1 MLRTCEMLPSDLRR
15 YRHLETFCGAS
26 HGRSRGNPL
35 HWPQPRST
43 ARDMK
48 WISPILEVLVAL
60 TIVGCA
66 HDQVRDLG
74 GGTHSITACS
84 DAGVTNPQVM
94 AVRAADKYCAR
105 FGQSAAVQKLDSK
118 ACPNSTMSSAISA
131 EFTCK

>member
-1 MLRTCEMLPSDLRR
+1 MLRTCQVLRSDLRR

-26 HGRSRGNPL
+26 HGRSSGNPL
-35 HWPQPRST
+35 HWAQRLSA

-48 WISPILEVLVAL
+48 RIFPILEVLVAL

-84 DAGVTNPQVM
+84 DGGITNPQVT
-94 AVRAADKYCAR
+94 ALRAADKYCAK
-105 FGQSAAVQKLDSK
+105 FGQSAAVRKLDSK
-118 ACPNSTMSSAISA
+118 SCPDSAMSSAISA
-131 EFTCK
+131 EFTCR